1 MKSHLTETLENY
13 FGNSN
18 FISTRA
24 AQGVPT
30 LAKMADVRTGISQ
43 PQRSAVN
50 TAGTMSK
57 SRLGLGTQG
66 WSQDIGH
73 KGSEKQVEFAGGRDR
88 SAGWQERAYTGG
100 MKDAQG
106 KLPFVS
112 HCVSIRGTLLF
123 RNISTHR
130 KIDFEKL
137 RTADYVIS
145 PKKHFTLVENYFCW
159 LM

>member
-1 MKSHLTETLENY
+1 MKSHLTETLEKLFWQQQLHFY
-13 FGNSN
+13 TC
-18 FISTRA
+18 STRC
-24 AQGVPT
+24 P
-30 LAKMADVRTGISQ
+30 
-43 PQRSAVN
+43 N
-50 TAGTMSK
+50 AGEDGWCVDWNKPATEVSSEYCRHHRQVTPRARH
-57 SRLGLGTQG
+57 SRLVTTAIWG
-66 WSQDIGH
+66 I
-73 KGSEKQVEFAGGRDR
+73 EKQVECAGGRDH
-88 SAGWQERAYTGG
+88 STGWQELAYTGE

-112 HCVSIRGTLLF
+112 HCVSIWGTLLF
-123 RNISTHR
+123 RNISTHT